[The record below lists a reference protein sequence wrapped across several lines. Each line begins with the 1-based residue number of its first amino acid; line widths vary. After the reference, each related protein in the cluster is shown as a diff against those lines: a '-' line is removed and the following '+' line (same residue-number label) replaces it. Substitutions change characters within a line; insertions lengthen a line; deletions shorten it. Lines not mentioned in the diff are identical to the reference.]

1 MNGDYSLPEDAPEN
15 ESVIPSSTAV
25 VTVDQITDDLK
36 NVESPP
42 TVVIN
47 TEDDSVKSV
56 KAEAK
61 TSIIRDELMDVEV
74 IEGRTG
80 GLVNVSNMDVE
91 VVQVEDGKTVMKGN
105 KCWNTCT
112 VQYSIICMYMY
123 MYMYT
128 YTIL

>member
-42 TVVIN
+42 TVLIN

-56 KAEAK
+56 KGEAK
-61 TSIIRDELMDVEV
+61 TSVIRDELMDVEV

-91 VVQVEDGKTVMKGN
+91 VVQVEDGKTLVKGN
-105 KCWNTCT
+105 KC
-112 VQYSIICMYMY
+112 
-123 MYMYT
+123 
-128 YTIL
+128 